1 MAGESSKVELVFTSE
16 DKAIVATLQKMDRAL
31 DATVVRLN
39 KVEQASAKAS
49 TASTAG
55 FERSAQ
61 TLTKFATG
69 IGMITTATGL
79 VMSMANQLRREYDN
93 LISRQKNAA
102 NAQLSIAEA
111 QAEAFKGLGDNSIS
125 KEQLAKR
132 VQEISLK
139 TPADQSGLYSAI
151 GQSLGA
157 KPAGVSDAD
166 VVEAAGVAA
175 RLNPYNSQAMGTNLL
190 SLMFQKSKTPKA
202 SFADIAGFQMQV
214 KRLSPTMSEEAFAQ
228 NIVPGIGESM
238 AFGSSAPEAAALLS
252 YMGNE
257 MGDVEGRQT
266 RTAVLSFQKQLMEA
280 LPNEKG
286 GLLNRLKALQKPENA
301 RLRKHFLGPLAGARA
316 KGSTPIA
323 AFGIEGEAKAFVPM
337 LNLIEGKTI
346 GNLEQMLAQVPEIAG
361 SGTTFEQ
368 TMSDIERQP
377 IQMTAK
383 AQRTFATATQ
393 AAQLNDLAGARTAVT
408 REGLQELMKANG
420 LSDFTQ
426 QIGGAAFDA
435 ATAMNA
441 DPLELAARYA
451 RKESQVRGSPQFVP
465 TYGPASGGYAPAT
478 EQDKEVSKRLERLA
492 IALEAMIQQQ
502 KATADKP
509 LRVEGPMTFKPP
521 ASAAQNR

>member
-393 AAQLNDLAGARTAVT
+393 AQQLNNQAGAKTAVFRQGLDELNAAMGKSWTERTAAATMFDVQTLLGADPAALAKRQFDLAG
-408 REGLQELMKANG
+408 
-420 LSDFTQ
+420 SDRPVMTGYGGGSTPVVQATMDEKTQ
-426 QIGGAAFDA
+426 Q
-435 ATAMNA
+435 AMQKMA
-441 DPLELAARYA
+441 MLLE
-451 RKESQVRGSPQFVP
+451 QFVNKQ
-465 TYGPASGGYAPAT
+465 
-478 EQDKEVSKRLERLA
+478 E
-492 IALEAMIQQQ
+492 
-502 KATADKP
+502 KP
-509 LRVEGPMTFKPP
+509 LKVEGPMQFRPP

>member
-39 KVEQASAKAS
+39 KVEQAGAKAS
-49 TASTAG
+49 TTTTAG

-301 RLRKHFLGPLAGARA
+301 RLRKHLLGPLAGARA

-361 SGTTFEQ
+361 SGATFEQ

-393 AAQLNDLAGARTAVT
+393 AAQLNDMKGARTAVT

-420 LSDFTQ
+420 LSDLEQ
-426 QIGGAAFDA
+426 RIGGTVFDT
-435 ATAMNA
+435 ATAMGA
-441 DPLELAARYA
+441 DPLEMAASEFR
-451 RKESQVRGSPQFVP
+451 QRGKAMQKRAGIPFGPGGTPPLRDASPQEME
-465 TYGPASGGYAPAT
+465 ASR
-478 EQDKEVSKRLERLA
+478 KFERLA
-492 IALEAMIQQQ
+492 IALEQLVAQQ
-502 KATADKP
+502 KATMDKP